1 MMRRARVGE
10 AARKPLCSQYG
21 RFMLRGLRQASS
33 GWVGKTIMG
42 VVVTVLVVS
51 FAIWGIGDIFRGFGR
66 SSLAKVGKTEI
77 TIEQFRQIYTDRLQN
92 FSRQIQRPISLEQ
105 ARALGIDQQIKN
117 QIFSEMLLD
126 ERVRT
131 LRLGISD
138 AEIARRVMQDPGF
151 QGPNGQFDRQRF
163 LELIRS
169 VGFTEQ
175 RYVADQRRTMLRQQ
189 LLGTITGAP
198 IAPTAMVE
206 AVDRF
211 QNEQRTIEYVLFD
224 RAQAGEVTA
233 PAPDVLAKYFEPR
246 KPQFRAPEYRK
257 VVVVALLPAERAR
270 SIEISDEDLKRAYEE
285 RKVRLA
291 TPERRQIQQMVFPK
305 AEDARAA
312 SERIAKGETFEAIA
326 QERGLADKDIDLGT
340 VTRAAILDRV
350 VADTAFALK
359 EGEVSAPVQGRFGTV
374 LVRVIKIEPEKVP
387 TFEEAAEQLRTD
399 LANEKA
405 KSEVTAIYDK
415 VEDER
420 SLGKPLTET
429 AEKLKLE
436 ARTVEID
443 RFGRDPKNQP
453 VANLPQQQRLITG
466 AFAADIGTDN
476 DPLQVDG
483 GYVWYEVSGITPER
497 DRTLEEVKDQVE
509 ARWRED
515 EIANRLR
522 TKAATFLDKVKG
534 GTALADAAAAE
545 NLKVE
550 TRAEIKRSSTNPPLT
565 ERSLDAIFRTAKDAY
580 GTAQAEQPGEQLVF
594 RVTEVV
600 DPTTDLASEES
611 KRLRG
616 ALNNAMAGDVQ
627 DEYIQLLQRE
637 IGISINERAL
647 QQVLSGKNVI
657 DDN

>member
-1 MMRRARVGE
+1 M
-10 AARKPLCSQYG
+10 AA
-21 RFMLRGLRQASS
+21 
-33 GWVGKTIMG
+33 
-42 VVVTVLVVS
+42 VVTVLVVS

-66 SSLAKVGKTEI
+66 STFAKIGRTEI
-77 TIEQFRQIYTDRLQN
+77 TIEQFRVLYTDRLQMVG
-92 FSRQIQRPISLEQ
+92 RQFGRPITLEQ
-105 ARALGIDQQIKN
+105 ARALGIDRQITQQI
-117 QIFSEMLLD
+117 ISEMLLD
-126 ERVRT
+126 ERVRA

-138 AEIARRVMQDPGF
+138 AEIARRIMQDPSF
-151 QGPNGQFDRQRF
+151 QGPSGQFDRQRF
-163 LELIRS
+163 VELLRNA
-169 VGFTEQ
+169 GFTEQ
-175 RYVADQRRTMLRQQ
+175 RFV
-189 LLGTITGAP
+189 TGAP
-198 IAPTAMVE
+198 IAPTAMIE
-206 AVDRF
+206 AADRF

-224 RAQAGEVTA
+224 RAQAGEVAA
-233 PAPDVLAKYFEPR
+233 PPADVLAQYFEPR
-246 KPQFRAPEYRK
+246 KAQFRAPEYRK
-257 VVVVALLPAERAR
+257 VVIVALIPAERAR
-270 SIEISDEDLKRAYEE
+270 WIEISDEDLKRAYEE

-291 TPERRQIQQMVFPK
+291 TPERRQIQQIVFPK

-326 QERGLADKDIDLGT
+326 KERGLADKDIDLGT

-350 VADTAFALK
+350 VADAAFALK

-374 LVRVIKIEPEKVP
+374 LLRVTKIEPEKVP
-387 TFEEAAEQLRTD
+387 TFEEAAEKLRAD

-420 SLGKPLTET
+420 SLGKPLAET

-436 ARTVEID
+436 ARTVEMD
-443 RFGRDPKNQP
+443 RAGRDPSNQP
-453 VANLPQQQRLITG
+453 ITNLPQQQRLVAG

-497 DRTLEEVKDQVE
+497 DRTLDEVKDQVE

-515 EIANRLR
+515 EVANRLR

-534 GTALADAAAAE
+534 GTALAEAAAAD

-550 TRAEIKRSSTNPPLT
+550 TRNGIKRNSTTPPLT
-565 ERSLDAIFRTAKDAY
+565 ERTLDAIFRTAKDAF
-580 GTAQAEQPGEQLVF
+580 GSAQAEQPGEQLVF

-600 DPTTDLASEES
+600 EPTTDLTSEES

-616 ALNNAMAGDVQ
+616 ALNNAMEGDVQ
-627 DEYIQLLQRE
+627 TEYIELLRRE
-637 IGISINERAL
+637 IGVTINERAL
-647 QQVLSGKNVI
+647 QQVLSGRNVI

>member
-1 MMRRARVGE
+1 M
-10 AARKPLCSQYG
+10 AA
-21 RFMLRGLRQASS
+21 
-33 GWVGKTIMG
+33 
-42 VVVTVLVVS
+42 VVTVLVVS

-66 SSLAKVGKTEI
+66 STFAKIGRTEV
-77 TIEQFRQIYTDRLQN
+77 TIEQFRALYTDKLQALG
-92 FSRQIQRPISLEQ
+92 RQFGRPITLEQ
-105 ARALGIDQQIKN
+105 ARALGIDRQITR
-117 QIFSEMLLD
+117 QIIDEMLLD
-126 ERVRT
+126 ERVRA

-138 AEIARRVMQDPGF
+138 AEIARRIMQDPGF

-163 LELIRS
+163 ADILRNA
-169 VGFTEQ
+169 GFTEQ
-175 RYVADQRRTMLRQQ
+175 RFVAEQRRTMLRQQ

-206 AVDRF
+206 AADRF

-224 RAQAGEVTA
+224 HAQAGEVAA
-233 PAPDVLAKYFEPR
+233 PAPDVLAQYFEPR
-246 KPQFRAPEYRK
+246 KSQFRAPEYRK
-257 VVVVALLPAERAR
+257 VVIVSLLPAERAR

-285 RKVRLA
+285 RTVRLT
-291 TPERRQIQQMVFPK
+291 TPERRQIQQIVFPK

-312 SERIAKGETFEAIA
+312 ADRIAKGETFEAIA
-326 QERGLADKDIDLGT
+326 KERGLADKDIDLGT
-340 VTRAAILDRV
+340 VTRAAMLDRV
-350 VADTAFALK
+350 VADAAFALK

-374 LVRVIKIEPEKVP
+374 LLRVTKIEPEKVP

-405 KSEVTAIYDK
+405 RSEVTAIYDK

-420 SLGKPLTET
+420 SLGKPLAET
-429 AEKLKLE
+429 ADKLKLD

-443 RFGRDPKNQP
+443 RSGMDPKSQP
-453 VANLPQQQRLITG
+453 VANLPQQQRLIAG

-497 DRTLEEVKDQVE
+497 DRTLDEVKDQVE

-534 GTALADAAAAE
+534 GTALADAAAAD

-550 TRAEIKRSSTNPPLT
+550 TRTGVKRASTTPPLT
-565 ERSLDAIFRTAKDAY
+565 ERTLDVIFRTPKDAF
-580 GTAQAEQPGEQLVF
+580 GNAPAEAPGEQLVF
-594 RVTEVV
+594 RVTDVV
-600 DPTTDLASEES
+600 EPTTDLASEES

-616 ALNNAMAGDVQ
+616 ALNNAMVGDVQ
-627 DEYIQLLQRE
+627 AEYLELLQRE
-637 IGISINERAL
+637 IGVTINERAL
-647 QQVLSGKNVI
+647 QQVLSGRNVI

>member
-1 MMRRARVGE
+1 
-10 AARKPLCSQYG
+10 
-21 RFMLRGLRQASS
+21 MLRGLRQASS
-33 GWVGKTIMG
+33 GWVGKSIMA

-66 SSLAKVGKTEI
+66 SSLAKIGKTEV

-92 FSRQIQRPISLEQ
+92 FGRQIGRPISLEQ
-105 ARALGIDQQIKN
+105 ARQLGIDRQLTQ

-126 ERVRT
+126 ERVRA

-151 QGPNGQFDRQRF
+151 QGPNGQFDRQQFVQLLRNA
-163 LELIRS
+163 
-169 VGFTEQ
+169 GFTEQ
-175 RYVADQRRTMLRQQ
+175 RYVAEQRRNMLRQQ

-198 IAPTAMVE
+198 IAPTAVVE
-206 AVDRF
+206 AADRF

-224 RAQAGEVTA
+224 HAQAGELAA
-233 PAPDVLAKYFEPR
+233 PAAEVLTQYFEQR
-246 KPQFRAPEYRK
+246 KAQFRAPEYRK
-257 VVVVALLPAERAR
+257 VVIVALLPAQRAH

-326 QERGLADKDIDLGT
+326 KERGLADKDIDLGN
-340 VTRAAILDRV
+340 VTKAAILDRV
-350 VADTAFALK
+350 VADAAFAVK

-374 LVRVIKIEPEKVP
+374 LVRVIKIEPEKIP

-405 KSEVTAIYDK
+405 KSEVTSIYDK

-420 SLGKPLTET
+420 SLGKPLAET
-429 AEKLKLE
+429 ADKLKLD
-436 ARTVEID
+436 ARTIEID

-453 VANLPQQQRLITG
+453 VANLPQQQRLIAG
-466 AFAADIGTDN
+466 AFTADIGTDN

-497 DRTLEEVKDQVE
+497 DRTLDEVKDQVE
-509 ARWRED
+509 TRWRED
-515 EIANRLR
+515 EVANRLR

-534 GTALADAAAAE
+534 GTAFAEAAATE

-550 TRAEIKRSSTNPPLT
+550 TRAEIKRSSTTPPLT

-580 GTAQAEQPGEQLVF
+580 GSAQAEQPGEQLVF
-594 RVTEVV
+594 RVTAVV
-600 DPTTDLASEES
+600 EPTTDLASEDS

-616 ALNNAMAGDVQ
+616 ALNNAMVGDVQ
-627 DEYIQLLQRE
+627 AEYIQLLERE
-637 IGISINERAL
+637 IGVNINERAL

>member
-1 MMRRARVGE
+1 
-10 AARKPLCSQYG
+10 
-21 RFMLRGLRQASS
+21 
-33 GWVGKTIMG
+33 MG

-66 SSLAKVGKTEI
+66 SSLAQIGKTEV
-77 TIEQFRQIYTDRLQN
+77 TIEQFRQLYTDRLQN
-92 FSRQIQRPISLEQ
+92 FGRQIGRPISLEQ

-138 AEIARRVMQDPGF
+138 GEIARRIMQDPAF
-151 QGPNGQFDRQRF
+151 QASNGQFDRQQFVQLLRNA
-163 LELIRS
+163 
-169 VGFTEQ
+169 GFTEQ
-175 RYVADQRRTMLRQQ
+175 RYVAEQRRNMLRQQ

-198 IAPTAMVE
+198 IAPTAVVE
-206 AVDRF
+206 AADRF

-224 RAQAGEVTA
+224 RAQAGEVAA
-233 PAPDVLAKYFEPR
+233 PAPDVLAQYFEPR
-246 KPQFRAPEYRK
+246 KPAFRAPEYRK
-257 VVVVALLPAERAR
+257 VVVVAMLPAERAR

-291 TPERRQIQQMVFPK
+291 TPERRQIQQIVFPK

-326 QERGLADKDIDLGT
+326 KERGLADKDIDLGN
-340 VTRAAILDRV
+340 VTRAAILDRT
-350 VADTAFALK
+350 VADAAFALK

-374 LVRVIKIEPEKVP
+374 LVRVVKIEPEKVP

-405 KSEVTAIYDK
+405 KSEVTAMYDK

-420 SLGKPLTET
+420 SLGKPLAET
-429 AEKLKLE
+429 ADKLKLE

-443 RFGRDPKNQP
+443 RFGRDPKNEP
-453 VANLPQQQRLITG
+453 VTNLPQQQRLIAG
-466 AFAADIGTDN
+466 AFTADIGTDN

-497 DRTLEEVKDQVE
+497 DRTLDEVKDQVE
-509 ARWRED
+509 MRWRED
-515 EIANRLR
+515 EVANRLR
-522 TKAATFLDKVKG
+522 TKAATFLDKVKS
-534 GTALADAAAAE
+534 GTALAEAAAAE

-550 TRAEIKRSSTNPPLT
+550 TRAEIKRSSTTPPLT

-594 RVTEVV
+594 RVTGVV
-600 DPTTDLASEES
+600 EPTTDLASEES

-616 ALNNAMAGDVQ
+616 ALNNAMVGDVQ
-627 DEYIQLLQRE
+627 TEYIQLLERE
-637 IGISINERAL
+637 IGVSVNDRAL
-647 QQVLSGKNVI
+647 QQVLSGKNAI